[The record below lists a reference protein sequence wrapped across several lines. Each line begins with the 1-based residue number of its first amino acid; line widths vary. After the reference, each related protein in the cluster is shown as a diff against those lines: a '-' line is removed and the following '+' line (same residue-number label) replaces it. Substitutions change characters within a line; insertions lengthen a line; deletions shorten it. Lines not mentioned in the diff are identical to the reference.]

1 MQNPDIDNNDE
12 KPLDPTMEKVR
23 RKMIRL
29 LGVSLGVM
37 FIGVMAVLAAVVYK
51 IRTSGDEEAQTA
63 VAQSVS
69 NRAFVA
75 NLDVILPADFQVQG
89 FNLDGA
95 RGAVHG
101 VDQNG
106 VSQILIIDLT
116 NGEIISTVNLRN

>member
-63 VAQSVS
+63 VVQSIANS
-69 NRAFVA
+69 SFIE
-75 NLDVILPADFQVQG
+75 NLDVILPQGFQIQG

-106 VSQILIIDLT
+106 VSQILIIDLS
-116 NGEIISTVNLRN
+116 NGEIISTINLRN

>member
-1 MQNPDIDNNDE
+1 MQNPDIENNDE

-23 RKMIRL
+23 RKMVRL

-51 IRTSGDEEAQTA
+51 IRTSGDEEAQTS
-63 VAQSVS
+63 VVQSIANS
-69 NRAFVA
+69 SFVE
-75 NLDVILPADFQVQG
+75 NLDVILPQDFQIEG
-89 FNLDGA
+89 FNLDGT

-106 VSQILIIDLT
+106 VLQILIIDLS
-116 NGEIISTVNLRN
+116 NGEIISTINLRN